1 MNNSIP
7 YRNNTPHGWWIAS
20 YVELA
25 CWDDEPEGDEDIRG
39 RVWENTIILQAED
52 RESAFDKAMQLAGNN
67 ESQFD
72 DGDVDGRKGRWRL
85 VGLSSLLPIYDELA
99 DGAEVLWTDHGVIS
113 LREARRF
120 VKDKQELEAFDDTP
134 PPEDPDE
141 LLDDGK
147 PDILAFWRNASPSKW
162 FAKDS
167 AFDAELRDRFLD
179 EHFAAA
185 RREREHLLD
194 TPDGAL
200 ALILL
205 LDQVPRNVFRDS
217 AHAFATDP
225 LALAYARRAIDAGFD
240 TRVDPALRV
249 FVYLPLEHSE
259 DLADQ
264 DRCVALCEAMGD
276 ANYLKYAEAHRD
288 VIRRFGRFPHRNRAL
303 AREST
308 PEESAWLEA
317 GGGF

>member
-1 MNNSIP
+1 MS
-7 YRNNTPHGWWIAS
+7 TTHA
-20 YVELA
+20 
-25 CWDDEPEGDEDIRG
+25 
-39 RVWENTIILQAED
+39 
-52 RESAFDKAMQLAGNN
+52 
-67 ESQFD
+67 
-72 DGDVDGRKGRWRL
+72 
-85 VGLSSLLPIYDELA
+85 
-99 DGAEVLWTDHGVIS
+99 
-113 LREARRF
+113 
-120 VKDKQELEAFDDTP
+120 
-134 PPEDPDE
+134 
-141 LLDDGK
+141 
-147 PDILAFWRNASPSKW
+147 ILAFWRNAGPAKW
-162 FAKDS
+162 FAKDA
-167 AFDAELRDRFLD
+167 AFDDELRARFLD

-217 AHAFATDP
+217 AHAFAADP
-225 LALAYARRAIDAGFD
+225 LALAYALRAIDAGFD
-240 TRVDPALRV
+240 TQVDPALRV

-308 PEESAWLEA
+308 PEEQAWLEA